1 MSKFSAIPVLSLIAA
16 LALVWGWALN
26 TAFAGE
32 NDGNFAGVLRY
43 VAQGDTASLDSSES
57 SVVPNQR
64 ITLSGA
70 NFSPDATISSI
81 VITDSSVA
89 ISDVNIPGSRI
100 NEGDDVNI
108 DGSGNW
114 SAKVDL
120 PHTSGLLQ
128 SRSKTIVATDSEGRS
143 AQTSVRGSEPRI
155 TVRPDS
161 SPIGSV
167 VTVRGRNFPAKND
180 NGDSVSIRV
189 GYLRFVNNRREY
201 HATHVIEPD
210 GDGDF
215 ETEITVPDTVPAPSD
230 NYIDGSFIIFDDYL
244 GYDGRYGAE
253 EAHSVPAGA
262 TPTPEPTATPQ
273 PTPTP
278 EPTATPTPTP
288 VPEPTATPVP
298 TPTPE
303 PTATP
308 TPVPTATPT
317 PAPTA
322 TPTPAPTPTPELWQ
336 FPVVEGTPTPT
347 PTPAPT
353 PTPTATPRPTPT
365 PLPTATPTPTPTPLP
380 GATPT
385 PTPRPTLTPT
395 PPPTPIPT
403 PTPTP
408 TLPPTATP
416 AHTPTPTP
424 ALHATSTP
432 AAPLPAAPTQLPG
445 NINEPPHIFSGRA
458 TRNGNS
464 VAAGTAINAYD
475 GNDTL
480 VGATTTIAG
489 GRFSIHVHRAA
500 NPITFQVGRDA
511 ATEGWDQSW
520 QSGQVTAGFNLT
532 VGNAGAGTDAAS
544 LFRALPQLLRAFS
557 FDNAT
562 KEWSFFDRQTGD
574 FSTIARFVPQH
585 YYWFLVSTTTTLVLN
600 GVERELSCVE
610 DNCWNVIVW

>member
-1 MSKFSAIPVLSLIAA
+1 MSKVSAILAFSLIAA

-32 NDGNFAGVLRY
+32 RDGNFAGILRY
-43 VAQGDTASLDSSES
+43 VAQGDTPSLDSSES

-64 ITLSGA
+64 ITLRGEH
-70 NFSPDATISSI
+70 FTPDATISSI
-81 VITDSSVA
+81 VIGEINYPGSSD
-89 ISDVNIPGSRI
+89 INIPSSRI
-100 NEGDDVNI
+100 NNGDEVNI
-108 DGSGNW
+108 DSSGNW

-120 PHTSGLLQ
+120 PHTDSLSSPLD
-128 SRSKTIVATDSEGRS
+128 RDIVATDSEGRS
-143 AQTSVRGSEPRI
+143 GRTRVSGTEPRLS
-155 TVRPDS
+155 VRPDS
-161 SPIGSV
+161 SPVGST
-167 VTVRGRNFPAKND
+167 VTVRGRNFPAGND

-189 GYLRFVNNRREY
+189 GYRDSDAFPDDY
-201 HATHVIEPD
+201 HATWTLEPD

-215 ETEITVPDTVPAPSD
+215 EIEITVPDTVRAPSE
-230 NYIDGSFIIFDDYL
+230 NYIDASYGIHYE
-244 GYDGRYGAE
+244 RYGYE
-253 EAHSVPAGA
+253 SRVGYGQDHSVPAVA

-273 PTPTP
+273 PTSTP
-278 EPTATPTPTP
+278 EPTPTP
-288 VPEPTATPVP
+288 V
-298 TPTPE
+298 PE

-308 TPVPTATPT
+308 TPVPTATP
-317 PAPTA
+317 APTA
-322 TPTPAPTPTPELWQ
+322 TPTPEPTPTPTPELWQ

-347 PTPAPT
+347 PIPTATPRPTPT

-365 PLPTATPTPTPTPLP
+365 PQPTPTPIP

-395 PPPTPIPT
+395 PTPTLVPT

-408 TLPPTATP
+408 TPPPTATP
-416 AHTPTPTP
+416 ALIPTPTP

-432 AAPLPAAPTQLPG
+432 AAPLPAVPTQLPG

-458 TRNGNS
+458 TRDGNS

-511 ATEGWDQSW
+511 ATEGWDESW

-562 KEWSFFDRQTGD
+562 KEWSFFDRQTAD

-585 YYWFLVSTTTTLVLN
+585 YYWFLVSGTTTLVLN
-600 GVERELSCVE
+600 GVERELSCVK

>member
-1 MSKFSAIPVLSLIAA
+1 MSKLSAIPVLSLIAA

-26 TAFAGE
+26 TAFAG
-32 NDGNFAGVLRY
+32 DSLGIFAGY
-43 VAQGDTASLDSSES
+43 SAQNTPLLDSSES

-64 ITLSGA
+64 ITLSGEH
-70 NFSPDATISSI
+70 FTPDATLSSI
-81 VITDSSVA
+81 VIGEINYPGSSD
-89 ISDVNIPGSRI
+89 INIPSSRI
-100 NEGDDVNI
+100 NNGDEVNI
-108 DGSGNW
+108 DSNGRW

-120 PHTSGLLQ
+120 PHTDSLSSPLD
-128 SRSKTIVATDSEGRS
+128 RDIVATDSEGLSGKTRVS
-143 AQTSVRGSEPRI
+143 GTEPRLS
-155 TVRPDS
+155 VRPDS
-161 SPIGSV
+161 SPVGST
-167 VTVRGRNFPAKND
+167 VTVRGRNFPAGND

-189 GYLRFVNNRREY
+189 GYIDGNAIPDNY
-201 HATHVIEPD
+201 HATWTIEPD

-215 ETEITVPDTVPAPSD
+215 EIEITVPDTVQAPSD
-230 NYIDGSFIIFDDYL
+230 NYIDASYGIHYEL
-244 GYDGRYGAE
+244 YGYESRVGYGQD
-253 EAHSVPAGA
+253 HSVPAAA

-278 EPTATPTPTP
+278 EPTPTP
-288 VPEPTATPVP
+288 V
-298 TPTPE
+298 PE

-308 TPVPTATPT
+308 TPVPTATATPTPTPT
-317 PAPTA
+317 PAPT
-322 TPTPAPTPTPELWQ
+322 PTPTPELWQ

-365 PLPTATPTPTPTPLP
+365 PLPTATPRPTPTPIP

-395 PPPTPIPT
+395 PTPTQIPT

-408 TLPPTATP
+408 TPPPTATP
-416 AHTPTPTP
+416 AHIPTPTP

-432 AAPLPAAPTQLPG
+432 AAPIPAAPTQLPG